1 MPVGSAS
8 HLLCKNLRRLPPVP
22 APTRQAP
29 DLPVSFDHPP
39 EETVMAETFDV
50 LVIGGGQAGI
60 PLAQSLAKAG
70 QHVALAER
78 RWLGGS
84 CVNFGCTPTKA
95 AIASARVAY
104 LARHAAEYGVN
115 VPRVEIDFPGVLL
128 RAKRLGEAMRA
139 DLQRSL
145 DGSDNPRLIGASARF
160 LGRDGEA
167 FRLGLGDEEVLARQV
182 VLDTGTHSAVPPIA
196 GIDSIDFIDSEN
208 WLEHR
213 QLPKLLLMIGGGY
226 IGLEMGQFYA
236 RMGSQ
241 VAIIESGEQIVANE
255 DRDVADAL
263 KARLE
268 AEGVCFQLNARVR
281 DVAKTSGGIELGVD
295 IDGKRQAIKGSDVFL
310 ALGREP
316 NTEDLGLETV
326 GVRRNAK
333 GMLEVDARL
342 STNVPG
348 IWAAGDIRG
357 GPMFTHAAW
366 DDYRIIKSQ
375 LLGDHSRS
383 LDRVVPYAIFTDPEV
398 GRVGLNE
405 KEAKAQGR
413 AIRVGRFEMQR
424 NGKARELGETT
435 GFIKVIVDAHSEQLL
450 GATLF
455 ANEASELV
463 HLYVDLMK
471 AGAPYTAMRDAIH
484 IHPTLAEAAQSAVAS
499 LQTIH

>member
-1 MPVGSAS
+1 M
-8 HLLCKNLRRLPPVP
+8 
-22 APTRQAP
+22 
-29 DLPVSFDHPP
+29 
-39 EETVMAETFDV
+39 
-50 LVIGGGQAGI
+50 
-60 PLAQSLAKAG
+60 
-70 QHVALAER
+70 ALAER

-95 AIASARVAY
+95 AIASARIAY
-104 LARHAAEYGVN
+104 LARHAAEYGIN
-115 VPRVEIDFPGVLL
+115 VPRVEVDFPGVLL
-128 RAKRLGEAMRA
+128 RAKRLGEAMRS

-145 DGSDNPRLIGASARF
+145 QGSDNPRLIGAAARF
-160 LGRDGEA
+160 LGKDGEY

-182 VLDTGTHSAVPPIA
+182 VLDTGTHSAVPQIA
-196 GIDSIDFIDSEN
+196 GLDSIDFIDSEN
-208 WLEHR
+208 WLEHG
-213 QLPKLLLMIGGGY
+213 QLPKKLLMIGGGY

-241 VAIIESGEQIVANE
+241 VAIIESGGQIVANE

-268 AEGVCFQLNARVR
+268 AEGICFQTNARV
-281 DVAKTSGGIELGVD
+281 VEIKKTADGVELGVD

-316 NTEDLGLETV
+316 NLDDLGLETV
-326 GVRRNAK
+326 GVRRTAK
-333 GMLEVDARL
+333 GMLEVDATL

-375 LLGDHSRS
+375 LLGDHRRT

-398 GRVGLNE
+398 GRVGLSENE
-405 KEAKAQGR
+405 AQAQGR
-413 AIRVGRFEMQR
+413 DIRVGRFEMR
-424 NGKARELGETT
+424 LNGKARELGETT
-435 GFIKVIVDAHSEQLL
+435 GFIKVIVDARNERLL

-455 ANEASELV
+455 ASEASELV
-463 HLYVDLMK
+463 HLFVDLMQ

-484 IHPTLAEAAQSAVAS
+484 IHPTLAEAAQSAVADIRT
-499 LQTIH
+499 LH